1 MVDDR
6 RVDCFAK
13 PTALPTPVPVTLE
26 DAAPFRGPPADEGSF
41 ISYGAYLLEAPVKR
55 GFAGRCM
62 EILLANVKRVLV
74 KLRG

>member
-1 MVDDR
+1 MVIHANGIDEEAMAGYR
-6 RVDCFAK
+6 RLF
-13 PTALPTPVPVTLE
+13 E
-26 DAAPFRGPPADEGSF
+26 EHEGSF